1 MIQEGTHLGVQ
12 VVVDLIL
19 GAGATAEVL
28 VEAEAGG
35 LTLFFFILEIIINKI
50 AKT

>member
-19 GAGATAEVL
+19 GAGATAEVVVEAEVL
-28 VEAEAGG
+28 VEAKAGG
-35 LTLFFFILEIIINKI
+35 LTLFLF
-50 AKT
+50 